1 MPSRMEKYYNNDQ
14 ARNSRTSRN
23 NNLYDRLYDNVP
35 YSNVESVTTI
45 EKGSQIDLEKIKKL
59 LEEHQEIKDDSLN
72 NKKRDY
78 QQRQHQ
84 LYEEPEKDYDIKIAL
99 NKAKDEYVDDNKNRS
114 LRNTQYN
121 ILKDI
126 NIKDIKENDDNSLK
140 ELINT
145 ITNTSVLNKL
155 GDKDLSLDMLEDLK
169 SDGKTQ
175 MNIKPIDE
183 FIKNTNNEDNTSDLD
198 KSFFTSGLSFD
209 NKDFEELNDIKTSLK
224 KNNILISILVFI
236 SLVIVITGV
245 LFLIHNLK

>member
-1 MPSRMEKYYNNDQ
+1 MPSRMEKYYNNSQ
-14 ARNSRTSRN
+14 NRNSRTSRN
-23 NNLYDRLYDNVP
+23 NNLYDKLYDNVP

-45 EKGSQIDLEKIKKL
+45 EKGSEIDLEKIKKL
-59 LEEHQEIKDDSLN
+59 LENHQEIKEDN
-72 NKKRDY
+72 INIVKKSRP
-78 QQRQHQ
+78 QRNYEV
-84 LYEEPEKDYDIKIAL
+84 YEEPQKNYDIKVAL
-99 NKAKDEYVDDNKNRS
+99 SKAKDEYGDDNKNRS

-126 NIKDIKENDDNSLK
+126 NIKDLKENDDDSLK

-145 ITNTSVLNKL
+145 ITNTSILNKL

-175 MNIKPIDE
+175 MNIKPLDE
-183 FIKNTNNEDNTSDLD
+183 FIKNTNDDENTEDLD
-198 KSFFTSGLSFD
+198 KSFFTSSLSFG
-209 NKDFEELNDIKTSLK
+209 NKDFEELSDIKTSLK

-245 LFLIHNLK
+245 LFLINNIK

>member
-1 MPSRMEKYYNNDQ
+1 MPSRMEKYYNNNQ
-14 ARNSRTSRN
+14 NRNSRTSRN
-23 NNLYDRLYDNVP
+23 NSLYDKLYDNVP

-45 EKGSQIDLEKIKKL
+45 EKGSEIDLEKIKKL
-59 LEEHQEIKDDSLN
+59 LEDHQEIKEDNLTSV
-72 NKKRDY
+72 KRTY
-78 QQRQHQ
+78 SQRNHDV
-84 LYEEPEKDYDIKIAL
+84 YEEAEKDYDIKVAL
-99 NKAKDEYVDDNKNRS
+99 SKAKDEYTDDNKNRS

-126 NIKDIKENDDNSLK
+126 NIKDIKDDDDNSLK

-155 GDKDLSLDMLEDLK
+155 GDKDLSLNMLEDLK

-175 MNIKPIDE
+175 MNMKSVDE
-183 FIKNTNNEDNTSDLD
+183 FIKNTNSDDNTGELD
-198 KSFFTSGLSFD
+198 KSFFTSSMSFG

-236 SLVIVITGV
+236 SLAIVITGV
-245 LFLIHNLK
+245 LFLLHNIK

>member
-1 MPSRMEKYYNNDQ
+1 MPSRMEKYYNNNQ
-14 ARNSRTSRN
+14 NRNSRTSRN
-23 NNLYDRLYDNVP
+23 NSLYDKLYDNVP

-45 EKGSQIDLEKIKKL
+45 EKGSEIDLEKIKKL
-59 LEEHQEIKDDSLN
+59 LEDHQEIKEN
-72 NKKRDY
+72 NIVKKSRP
-78 QQRQHQ
+78 QRN
-84 LYEEPEKDYDIKIAL
+84 YEVDEEPEKDYDIKVAL
-99 NKAKDEYVDDNKNRS
+99 SKAKDEYSDDNKNRS

-126 NIKDIKENDDNSLK
+126 NIKDLKENDDNSLK

-145 ITNTSVLNKL
+145 ITNTSILNKL

-175 MNIKPIDE
+175 MNIKPLDE
-183 FIKNTNNEDNTSDLD
+183 FIKNTNDDDNNEDLD
-198 KSFFTSGLSFD
+198 KSFFTSSLSFG
-209 NKDFEELNDIKTSLK
+209 NKDFEELSDIKTSLK

-245 LFLIHNLK
+245 LFLINNIK